1 MTRAFFYPNLN
12 WNIALNLTM
21 PTLDMT
27 PVTALNP
34 IDHQGSPLM
43 TNPDSLIH
51 VTHLDQVAIVTLNRA
66 EKRNAI
72 NDAMRNALIDALQA
86 VNADDAVG
94 AVVLTGAGSSFCAGG
109 DIGGMRERLEAPRG
123 KVGFNGWKRQKQT
136 HRLISTIY
144 HMDKP
149 VIAAVNGAASG
160 LGCDLALACDF
171 IMAGPAASF
180 SMTYL
185 RRGLIPDG
193 GGLYFL
199 PRRVGTTR
207 AKELIFSARTIAADE
222 AEQIGLADRLAD
234 ADALLDDACKWA
246 KSLCFGP
253 ASAIALSKS
262 ILNRSVD
269 LPLETVFALGSEAQS
284 ICYASD
290 EHHDAVTAF
299 LDKPSR

>member
-1 MTRAFFYPNLN
+1 MTSIQPL
-12 WNIALNLTM
+12 
-21 PTLDMT
+21 
-27 PVTALNP
+27 
-34 IDHQGSPLM
+34 ID
-43 TNPDSLIH
+43 
-51 VTHLDQVAIVTLNRA
+51 VARDGKVATVTLNRP

-72 NDAMRNALIDALQA
+72 NDGMRNALIDSLNE
-86 VNADDAVG
+86 VNADDEVG
-94 AVVLTGAGSSFCAGG
+94 AVVLTGAGRGFCAGG

-171 IMAGPAASF
+171 IVAGPAASF

-185 RRGLIPDG
+185 KRGLIPDG

-199 PRRVGTTR
+199 PRRVGTTV
-207 AKELIFSARTIAADE
+207 AKELIFSARTVAADE
-222 AEQIGLADRLAD
+222 AAMIGLADRLAD
-234 ADALLDDACKWA
+234 AETLLDEARNWA
-246 KSLCFGP
+246 QSLCFGP
-253 ASAIALSKS
+253 PSAVALSKS
-262 ILNRSVD
+262 IVNRSVD
-269 LPLETVFALGSEAQS
+269 LTLETVFALGSEAQS

-290 EHHDAVTAF
+290 EHHEAVTAF
-299 LDKPSR
+299 LDKKSR

>member
-1 MTRAFFYPNLN
+1 MTSTD
-12 WNIALNLTM
+12 AL
-21 PTLDMT
+21 
-27 PVTALNP
+27 
-34 IDHQGSPLM
+34 IDITQTGK
-43 TNPDSLIH
+43 
-51 VTHLDQVAIVTLNRA
+51 VAVVTLNRP

-72 NDAMRNALIDALQA
+72 NDAMRNALIEALIA
-86 VNADDAVG
+86 VNADEGVG
-94 AVVLTGAGSSFCAGG
+94 AVVLTGAGRSFCAGG

-136 HRLISTIY
+136 HRLIATIY

-171 IMAGPAASF
+171 IVAGSAASF
-180 SMTYL
+180 AMTYL
-185 RRGLIPDG
+185 KRGLIPDG

-199 PRRVGTTR
+199 PRRIGTTR

-222 AEQIGLADRLAD
+222 AHHIGLADRLAD
-234 ADALLDDACKWA
+234 GDALLDEACIWA
-246 KSLCFGP
+246 ESLCFGP
-253 ASAIALSKS
+253 PSAVALSKS

-284 ICYASD
+284 MCYASD

-299 LDKPSR
+299 LDKSSR